1 MSIRYV
7 VDTNCIISYYS
18 EIFKDAPNYQGSRRL
33 SRKTRG
39 IIFEAID
46 SGMTDIRL
54 SIPSVVFV
62 EIYEKWLKTE
72 EFLKKFFYE
81 VFVPL
86 RDSPNVEIRSN
97 DREALEN
104 LLNIGFQ
111 LDGHDLH
118 DKLVLAAA
126 MALQAPLI
134 TTDQKII
141 DYVNEEQVIPAILN

>member
-1 MSIRYV
+1 MQHHTGLS
-7 VDTNCIISYYS
+7 
-18 EIFKDAPNYQGSRRL
+18 AYQ
-33 SRKTRG
+33 
-39 IIFEAID
+39 
-46 SGMTDIRL
+46 
-54 SIPSVVFV
+54 
-62 EIYEKWLKTE
+62 

-141 DYVNEEQVIPAILN
+141 DYLATEFKKEQSVDLTKDKQALQRLRDAAEKAKVELSTTTETEINIPYITADSSGPKHLVMNMHPA